1 VSKIFS
7 IFAQEPAFCSI
18 QFLCLC
24 VWMWKHPVT
33 APNWKAAWTVLEQI
47 AVDELGC
54 KVQSQ
59 KAWKSPDWCGESCAV
74 WRR

>member
-1 VSKIFS
+1 
-7 IFAQEPAFCSI
+7 
-18 QFLCLC
+18 
-24 VWMWKHPVT
+24 
-33 APNWKAAWTVLEQI
+33 VLEQI